1 MSMDQSQPSK
11 RARADV
17 TSVNFEANL
26 FTQLGQLEK
35 EGKMTNLKV
44 GAPCI
49 SFLRDITKILQQS
62 ALKRL
67 VRSEINTIIDVAYT
81 CYQWWHQRN
90 DLRGKW
96 GWNVSSHSTIEP
108 CEKSCISCL
117 KHLKMF
123 LYYVRGMFGFSGPFL
138 PPPPIISVISSIVP
152 VHGLQT
158 VPKILSP

>member
-1 MSMDQSQPSK
+1 MCKITIQARAIYIYFSETNSSKHLNLCNNTLRNFMSMDQSQPSK

-17 TSVNFEANL
+17 TSGNFEANL

-67 VRSEINTIIDVAYT
+67 VRSKINTIIDVAYT

-96 GWNVSSHSTIEP
+96 GWNISSHSTIEP

-117 KHLKMF
+117 
-123 LYYVRGMFGFSGPFL
+123 YYV
-138 PPPPIISVISSIVP
+138 
-152 VHGLQT
+152 
-158 VPKILSP
+158 